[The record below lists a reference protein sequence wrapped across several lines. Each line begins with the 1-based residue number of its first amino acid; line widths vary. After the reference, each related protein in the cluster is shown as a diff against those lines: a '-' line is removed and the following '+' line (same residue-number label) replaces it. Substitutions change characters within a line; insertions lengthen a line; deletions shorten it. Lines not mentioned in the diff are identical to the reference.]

1 MESNKETRKRL
12 TAVLNAL
19 KKEGHTQAKI
29 ADELG
34 INADNISSYKIGKTK
49 EIPDAFL
56 DGLQEKYFINPGYI
70 RGTSELMYDMQ
81 GFRLTHFEKFADSW
95 ETVEQP
101 VRSDAGEIEF
111 EKFICLTMDKNFCDF
126 LIEAEKAHDR
136 ANEGIGDEQE
146 DLKNLSVTYS
156 GESKPQEYIL
166 IPRNNFSE
174 MVEEFKRKKRTLEE
188 VLDFSMFDV
197 DEEE

>member
-81 GFRLTHFEKFADSW
+81 GFRLRTKSGTMAIAIKYRKILRRYVGTFRF
-95 ETVEQP
+95 P
-101 VRSDAGEIEF
+101 IIEP
-111 EKFICLTMDKNFCDF
+111 L
-126 LIEAEKAHDR
+126 
-136 ANEGIGDEQE
+136 
-146 DLKNLSVTYS
+146 LKNHKSTSNHTKVYHDNVILDSV
-156 GESKPQEYIL
+156 L
-166 IPRNNFSE
+166 F
-174 MVEEFKRKKRTLEE
+174 
-188 VLDFSMFDV
+188 MFFTGV
-197 DEEE
+197 

>member
-1 MESNKETRKRL
+1 ML
-12 TAVLNAL
+12 A
-19 KKEGHTQAKI
+19 KKKH
-29 ADELG
+29 L
-34 INADNISSYKIGKTK
+34 
-49 EIPDAFL
+49 
-56 DGLQEKYFINPGYI
+56 
-70 RGTSELMYDMQ
+70 
-81 GFRLTHFEKFADSW
+81 
-95 ETVEQP
+95 
-101 VRSDAGEIEF
+101 EIEF

-156 GESKPQEYIL
+156 GESKPQEYLL

>member
-49 EIPDAFL
+49 EIPDAFM
-56 DGLQEKYFINPGYI
+56 DGLKEKYLINPGYI

-101 VRSDAGEIEF
+101 VRSDAGEIVF

-156 GESKPQEYIL
+156 GESKPQEYLL

>member
-19 KKEGHTQAKI
+19 KKEGHAQAKI

-56 DGLQEKYFINPGYI
+56 EGLQEKYFINPGYM
-70 RGTSELMYDMQ
+70 RGTSKFMYDMP
-81 GFRLTHFEKFADSW
+81 GFRLTHFEKFTDSW

-101 VRSDAGEIEF
+101 VRSDNGEIEF
-111 EKFICLTMDKNFCDF
+111 EKFICLTIDKNFCDF

-156 GESKPQEYIL
+156 GESKPQEYLL

>member
-19 KKEGHTQAKI
+19 RKEGHTQEKI
-29 ADELG
+29 ADELD
-34 INADNISSYKIGKTK
+34 INADNISGYKIGKTK
-49 EIPDAFL
+49 EIPDSFL

-81 GFRLTHFEKFADSW
+81 GFRLTHFEKFTDSW

-101 VRSDAGEIEF
+101 VRTDDGKIAS
-111 EKFICLTMDKNFCDF
+111 EKFICLTMNENFYNF
-126 LIEAEKAHDR
+126 LIAAEKARDS
-136 ANEGIGDEQE
+136 ASDGIGDEQE
-146 DLKNLSVTYS
+146 ELRNQSVIYS
-156 GESKPQEYIL
+156 GESKRQEYLL
-166 IPRNNFSE
+166 IPRNNFPE

>member
-136 ANEGIGDEQE
+136 ANEGIRDEQK

-156 GESKPQEYIL
+156 GESKPQEYLL

>member
-81 GFRLTHFEKFADSW
+81 GFRLTHFEKF
-95 ETVEQP
+95 
-101 VRSDAGEIEF
+101 
-111 EKFICLTMDKNFCDF
+111 ICLTMDKNFCDF

-156 GESKPQEYIL
+156 GESKPQEYLL